1 MVSIEQA
8 KAAQVDLHKAI
19 AQAMQKFTDETGLKI
34 DGIDANPIVT
44 LGGRISYYVVTTSI
58 HL

>member
-8 KAAQVDLHKAI
+8 KAAQGELHKTI
-19 AQAMQKFTDETGLKI
+19 AQAMKKFSDETGLKI
-34 DGIDANPIVT
+34 DGIDAGPVVT
-44 LGGRISYYVVTTSI
+44 LGGRVSYYIVTTSI